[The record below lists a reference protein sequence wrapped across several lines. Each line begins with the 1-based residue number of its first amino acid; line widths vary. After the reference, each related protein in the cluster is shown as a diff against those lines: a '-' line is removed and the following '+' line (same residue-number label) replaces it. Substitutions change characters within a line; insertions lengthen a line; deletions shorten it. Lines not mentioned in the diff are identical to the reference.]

1 MIKIKQKNLGSATVI
16 ATDKTGTLTMNEMTV
31 ESIWCDGQIESLNF
45 MNVNMDF
52 VIESKTWRKMIKV
65 AAICNKAILQK
76 KDETL
81 SIRINP
87 QKTSDKEREY
97 FDFAT
102 PGLSNSKDIKARDD
116 EDFPSSVFSNQKD
129 GLSNSKNIKKKED
142 QDFAS
147 PVFSNQKEGLSNSKN
162 IKKKE
167 DEDFPSPAFSKE
179 MNNYE
184 KNNQILNK
192 PITKK
197 DKLLQERKYLQ
208 KFCISDLVG
217 EPLEKALLFFS
228 HCFRDF
234 GALRQKNEKIYELP
248 FNSVNKFQ
256 FSAHKKKKWKN
267 FGGNKGCT

>member
-142 QDFAS
+142 
-147 PVFSNQKEGLSNSKN
+147 
-162 IKKKE
+162 
-167 DEDFPSPAFSKE
+167 EDFPSPAFSKE